1 MNTKPQPSARLQLF
15 GSRAAGS
22 NREASD
28 IDVLIEGTEQEINQ
42 LKEELHR
49 FSTEQ
54 GGPLDLFRIS
64 SVDNEIDLVAA
75 YSDPDDLRVV
85 LVGDQEDLDD
95 MMSYARP
102 ITLSDL
108 KALCEQVD
116 PLWNEM
122 SQADRSSAKG
132 LRP

>member
-1 MNTKPQPSARLQLF
+1 MRSNQGISVLERAGFILSKIPQF
-15 GSRAAGS
+15 
-22 NREASD
+22 E
-28 IDVLIEGTEQEINQ
+28 
-42 LKEELHR
+42 
-49 FSTEQ
+49 
-54 GGPLDLFRIS
+54 
-64 SVDNEIDLVAA
+64 AA